1 MQIKNNPARET
12 RTKKKIITILKNHI
26 KSVYHKKYKNFVP
39 KKRSISLPLSKI
51 YTSMFIPIIK
61 GSHRKGDEEQQ
72 LTSSVLS
79 VNFIEFNKA
88 KCKVSHVG
96 QNNLNNE

>member
-12 RTKKKIITILKNHI
+12 RTNKKKKIKKNHI